1 MVTVDDTQGMN
12 ISSTLTRMF
21 IFERE
26 HHFSLHLQGPNDDNR
41 AVTVKAEMRLHWTW
55 AYSIITDNN

>member
-26 HHFSLHLQGPNDDNR
+26 HHFSLHNDDIR
-41 AVTVKAEMRLHWTW
+41 ATLRTVTVNEVG
-55 AYSIITDNN
+55 